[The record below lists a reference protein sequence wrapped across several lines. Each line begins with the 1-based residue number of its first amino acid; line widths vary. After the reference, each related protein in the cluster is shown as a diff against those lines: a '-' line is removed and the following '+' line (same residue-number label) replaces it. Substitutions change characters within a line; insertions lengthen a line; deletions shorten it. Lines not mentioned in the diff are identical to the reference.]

1 MNKILILVIALLA
14 APKSVIALP
23 TAVNAE
29 KKDNLAWDR
38 VTANFYLMGG
48 LMSTCLAH
56 KEGYISD
63 IEKEDLMRFN
73 MKMHRELHPKGGF
86 YISDQV
92 DKFKKVRIN
101 FPDCYRELK

>member
-1 MNKILILVIALLA
+1 MKSFILSILFAFAHPVSAN
-14 APKSVIALP
+14 P
-23 TAVNAE
+23 E

-48 LMSTCLAH
+48 LMTTCFAH

-73 MKMHRELHPKGGF
+73 IKMHRELHEVSEY
-86 YISDQV
+86 YIVDQV
-92 DKFKKVRIN
+92 DKFKKVRKA
-101 FPDCYRELK
+101 FPDCYREVK